1 MKRNPW
7 YFPEPI
13 ERRKKKM
20 TKNQNRTLR
29 KSTHS
34 TPRSEA
40 RGMLRVDTERRFL
53 PRFKNRGLAPS
64 NVSRENL
71 RRRGNSSFL
80 KGISEDLPA
89 LQRATLLTQRASR
102 VGFDWPNL
110 QGVLRKMDEEIKEFK
125 AALSRKDRRRIEDE
139 LGDFLFVVANVG
151 RFLRINPEQALR
163 RTLRKFIAR
172 FHYIETSLHQ
182 RGRSLHQSN
191 LMEMDRLWN
200 EAKKR
205 RKPR

>member
-13 ERRKKKM
+13 KRRKKKM

-29 KSTHS
+29 KS
-34 TPRSEA
+34 
-40 RGMLRVDTERRFL
+40 
-53 PRFKNRGLAPS
+53 
-64 NVSRENL
+64 RESL
-71 RRRGNSSFL
+71 RRKEKSSFL
-80 KGISEDLPA
+80 KGIPEDLPA
-89 LQRATLLTQRASR
+89 LRRATLLTQRASR
-102 VGFDWPNL
+102 VGFDWPDL
-110 QGVLRKMDEEIKEFK
+110 KGVLRKMDEEIKEFK
-125 AALSRKDRRRIEDE
+125 VALSRKDRGRIEDE

-151 RFLRINPEQALR
+151 RFLRIDPEQALR

-172 FHYIETSLHQ
+172 FHYIETSLYQ
-182 RGRSLHQSN
+182 RGRSLHESN